1 MAANTIL
8 AARPGAVAGRMGGD
22 MKVRI
27 DTDRCSGHGRC
38 YTLAPDVFDCDDRGY
53 GSVKG
58 DGEFPVALKDQAE
71 LAEQSCPEQAVA
83 VTD

>member
-1 MAANTIL
+1 
-8 AARPGAVAGRMGGD
+8 

-27 DTDRCSGHGRC
+27 DTERCSGHGRC
-38 YTLAPDVFDCDDRGY
+38 YTLAPDLFDCDDRGY

-58 DGEFPVALKDQAE
+58 DGDFPAE
-71 LAEQSCPEQAVA
+71 LKGAADLAELSCPEQAVV